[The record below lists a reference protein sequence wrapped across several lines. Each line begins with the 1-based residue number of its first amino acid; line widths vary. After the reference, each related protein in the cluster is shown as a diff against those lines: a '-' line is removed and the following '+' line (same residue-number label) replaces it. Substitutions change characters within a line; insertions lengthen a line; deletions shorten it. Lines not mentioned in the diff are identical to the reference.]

1 MSPAV
6 SETLRR
12 GVVLLAVLTVAACGS
27 MDTTAELGSTGVE
40 PELRALYGEFGGE
53 VRYFD
58 GAADLNG
65 DGRPEIVVHVAGPT
79 VCGTGGCPTL
89 VFTPGT
95 GGYVLVTTISI
106 TRPPIQLSSRSANGW
121 RNLLV
126 HVSGGGIVE
135 GYVAELRFDGTTYPA
150 NPTVPPA
157 ERAPDTIGAETLIPD
172 FESFTDGK
180 LIPAE

>member
-1 MSPAV
+1 MF
-6 SETLRR
+6 ETLRN
-12 GVVLLAVLTVAACGS
+12 GALLLAVLTVVACGA
-27 MDTTAELGSTGVE
+27 MDTTAERESTGVE
-40 PELRALYGEFGGE
+40 PELRALYGEFGSE

-58 GAADLNG
+58 SATDLNG
-65 DGRPEIVVHVAGPT
+65 DGRPEIVVHVVGPM

-89 VFTPGT
+89 VFTPGAK
-95 GGYVLVTTISI
+95 GYVLAATTSI
-106 TRPPIQLSSRSANGW
+106 TRPPIQLSSRSTNGW

-135 GYVAELRFDGTTYPA
+135 GYVAELQFDGTTYPA

-157 ERAPDTIGAETLIPD
+157 ERAPDTIGAVTLIPD